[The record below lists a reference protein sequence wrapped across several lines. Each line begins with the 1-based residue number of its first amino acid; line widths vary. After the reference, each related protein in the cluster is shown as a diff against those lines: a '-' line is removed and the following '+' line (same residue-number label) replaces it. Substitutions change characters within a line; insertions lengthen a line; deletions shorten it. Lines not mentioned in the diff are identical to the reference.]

1 MDTPTFSDV
10 TSRDYLR
17 VIFRQKKV
25 IVVTFVSVMIVVFFG
40 LMLKTPAYQAQVKM
54 LISAEK
60 MVDSPYYQE
69 LTGGAGGHGGSDA
82 SVTQS
87 EIVKSLP
94 VLERT
99 IKALHLDLR
108 PLDYEKEF
116 ASGLKSK
123 LIELD
128 VARAKT
134 QLNRMTPVQQRATIY
149 RRAIDN
155 LRSNIEVEPIR
166 DTNMFKISVTDFD
179 RVGAAVT
186 ANVVSR
192 SYVMFDLQQQLS
204 ELELKYGSKHPTV
217 LQIKDNLEEMA
228 QSLNGQP
235 LTDEEAIGPA
245 SVKIIEQASL
255 PTAPLGV
262 TKDKT
267 LALAAIMSLFLG
279 LVLAF
284 IFEYLD
290 QTVKSPR
297 DLEEK
302 LSLVH
307 LGGIPRLNF
316 NKQILLSQLKNLS
329 GHMLYIRAF
338 SNLADQ
344 LRLVLSNKKAK
355 TILIAEVEREGDVT
369 AIVAN
374 LGFTLAQHT
383 DKKILV
389 IDANVRKNIDIDEN
403 AEPGFFDVVSGKTTL
418 QDALKEVSP
427 HLWMLPAG
435 TMLLNPITVLDSD
448 KAHEMLAQ
456 VRAKFDVVL
465 IEGPDLR
472 SYKDSL
478 LLASMVDGIAT
489 FDEVIRRM
497 QASAQRPAAA
507 ALSAVG
513 HPALER
519 YRAQL
524 DGLAG
529 DESGALST
537 AHAAAVARRHQ
548 HRRLLLD
555 LLCL

>member
-1 MDTPTFSDV
+1 MDTSTFSEV

-25 IVVTFVSVMIVVFFG
+25 IIVTFLSVMIAVFLG

-60 MVDSPYYQE
+60 LVEAPYYQE
-69 LTGGAGGHGGSDA
+69 ITGGNGGHGGSDA
-82 SVTQS
+82 AVTQS

-99 IKALHLDLR
+99 VKALHLDLR

-116 ASGLKSK
+116 ASPLKAK

-128 VARAKT
+128 VARTKA
-134 QLNRMTPVQQRATIY
+134 QLNRMNPAQQRATIY
-149 RRAIDN
+149 RRAIDK
-155 LRSNIEVEPIR
+155 LKSNIDVEPIR
-166 DTNMFKISVTDFD
+166 ETNMFRISVTDFD

-217 LQIKDNLEEMA
+217 LQLKDNLEQMA

-235 LTDEEAIGPA
+235 LSDEEAIGPA

-255 PTAPLGV
+255 PTEPLGV

-267 LALAAIMSLFLG
+267 LALAAVMALFLG

-316 NKQILLSQLKNLS
+316 HNQIILSQLKNVN

-344 LRLVLSNKKAK
+344 MRLVLSNKKAK
-355 TILIAEVEREGDVT
+355 TILISEVEREGDVT

-389 IDANVRKNIDIDEN
+389 VDANVRKNTEADEN
-403 AEPGFFDVVSGKTTL
+403 AEPGFYDVLAGKATL
-418 QDALKEVSP
+418 QDALKEASP
-427 HLWMLPAG
+427 HLWILPSGA
-435 TMLLNPITVLDSD
+435 MLLNPITLLDSE
-448 KAHEMLAQ
+448 KAKELFAQ
-456 VRAKFDVVL
+456 LRAKFDLVL
-465 IEGPDLR
+465 IEGPDFR

-478 LLASMVDGIAT
+478 LVSSLVDGVVLVVSESRTRVPVVNWTLKPLREHQANILGAILNRRK
-489 FDEVIRRM
+489 FVI
-497 QASAQRPAAA
+497 PKF
-507 ALSAVG
+507 VY
-513 HPALER
+513 ER
-519 YRAQL
+519 
-524 DGLAG
+524 
-529 DESGALST
+529 
-537 AHAAAVARRHQ
+537 V
-548 HRRLLLD
+548 
-555 LLCL
+555 